1 MTEYA
6 KLVVSVDSTQVG
18 KAGTA
23 LGQLERS
30 SKRTEQSIGSLGST
44 VRSIAAPLAAFLS
57 VRAVIRASDEYGQM
71 ASRIRNATSST
82 EEYEMVQAR
91 LLETA
96 NGTYRALSEAQEV
109 YLSTADTLRD
119 LGYATSEVL
128 DITDSF
134 SYALVR
140 DAARADQA
148 TSAMDAYS
156 KALMKGKVDAD
167 AFATILAATPSIV
180 NGISEATG
188 RSTEEIRKLGATGK
202 LSVEAL
208 NEGLR
213 RSRDEN
219 KAFADAMETSVKDA
233 LVNLETQFGVFI
245 GKVNETSG
253 ASGALVESIGELSDI
268 LADPATV
275 EAAQQLAGGIVSAF
289 NTIAS
294 GVKGTVEVVRWAAEE
309 MAATFHGAA
318 SDDIVRL
325 EDQLQTYQDMLANPL
340 KRLRIGGDNQAIK
353 LFDEEEIKANI
364 AATQRQIDDF
374 WRSQRNPPPVATP
387 PNEGKPPT
395 SGKSRGIISATGGAG
410 EADKTTAAIERQ
422 ISALRLQASTLG
434 MTSDAVALYKL
445 AQEGATETQL
455 LQADAALR
463 AVSAYEKQAEA
474 VRLMEEQQEQTN
486 LEASSI
492 LGSLMTEEEQIRESY
507 QRRREIILSATL
519 LTEQE
524 KNQAIFALKQ
534 EHDELMLQANGSY
547 WERYMAAAQENLA
560 SFDELA
566 GTMLENFTGRFG
578 DAFES
583 MIFDS
588 ENLGDAV
595 KNLGQGMARSI
606 VNAIGQ
612 MIAQWLAYKAVQIAT
627 GKATQASA
635 ATTIAA
641 NATAMSIT
649 AGINAFA
656 SAAAIPIYGWAAAPG
671 AMAAALA
678 VTAPMAAA
686 AGSAALAGMAHD
698 GIDSIPNEGTWLLD
712 KGERVVDRRTNADL
726 KDFLSEGEGQGSG
739 VIVNVN
745 LVEDASKAG
754 QVQKAQNADGSWTVT
769 AFVADIFSD
778 GPASKAISQKF
789 GLSGVGR

>member
-219 KAFADAMETSVKDA
+219 KAFADEMETSVQDA
-233 LVNLETQFGVFI
+233 VVNLTTQFGVFI
-245 GKVNETSG
+245 GRVNETSG
-253 ASGALVESIGELSDI
+253 ASGVLVESIGDLAEI

-275 EAAQQLAGGIVSAF
+275 EAAQQLAAGVVTAFGAIAKGARETVGAVRWLAEEFAVAVGGIGLHDIERLEAEASRLQETLNRLESRGETGYAIYGNVQQSYNKIKDQLDQAYSLAEMAEGLGQPAPSAAAA
-289 NTIAS
+289 TATTKPAATRS
-294 GVKGTVEVVRWAAEE
+294 SHVAAEAE
-309 MAATFHGAA
+309 STKKAIDRA
-318 SDDIVRL
+318 SESID
-325 EDQLQTYQDMLANPL
+325 
-340 KRLRIGGDNQAIK
+340 
-353 LFDEEEIKANI
+353 
-364 AATQRQIDDF
+364 RQI
-374 WRSQRNPPPVATP
+374 VAM
-387 PNEGKPPT
+387 
-395 SGKSRGIISATGGAG
+395 
-410 EADKTTAAIERQ
+410 
-422 ISALRLQASTLG
+422 RLQASTLG
-434 MTSDAVALYKL
+434 MTSDAMALYKL
-445 AQEGATETQL
+445 SQQGATDVQIA
-455 LQADAALR
+455 QADIALR
-463 AVSAYEKQAEA
+463 AVSAYEKQTEA
-474 VRLMEEQQEQTN
+474 VRLMNEQQEQTN

-492 LGSLMTEEEQIRESY
+492 LSSLMTEEEQIRESY
-507 QRRREIILSATL
+507 ARRREIILSSTL
-519 LTEQE
+519 LTEME
-524 KNQAIFALKQ
+524 KNEAVLALKQ
-534 EHDELMLQANGSY
+534 EHDDLMIQANGSY
-547 WERYMAAAQENLA
+547 WDQYMAAAQENLA

-671 AMAAALA
+671 AAAAALA

-686 AGSAALAGMAHD
+686 ASAAALSGMAHD
-698 GIDSIPNEGTWLLD
+698 GIDSIPSEGTWLLD

-726 KDFLSEGEGQGSG
+726 KDFLSEGEGQSSG
-739 VIVNVN
+739 VVVNVN
-745 LVEDASKAG
+745 LMEDASKAG
-754 QVQKAQNADGSWTVT
+754 QVQKTQNADGSWTVT